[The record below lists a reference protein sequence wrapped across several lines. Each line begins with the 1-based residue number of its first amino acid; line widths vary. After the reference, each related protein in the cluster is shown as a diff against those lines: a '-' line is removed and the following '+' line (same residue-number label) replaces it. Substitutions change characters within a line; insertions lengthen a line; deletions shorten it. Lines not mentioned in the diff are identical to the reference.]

1 MYHFGM
7 TTKPKRLDEDP
18 DRKMGRPTINPDG
31 EAMTPRQVR
40 MDDARWDKCRRLGGA
55 GWIRDKIDAEPEPPK
70 RRK

>member
-1 MYHFGM
+1 
-7 TTKPKRLDEDP
+7 
-18 DRKMGRPTINPDG
+18 
-31 EAMTPRQVR
+31 VR